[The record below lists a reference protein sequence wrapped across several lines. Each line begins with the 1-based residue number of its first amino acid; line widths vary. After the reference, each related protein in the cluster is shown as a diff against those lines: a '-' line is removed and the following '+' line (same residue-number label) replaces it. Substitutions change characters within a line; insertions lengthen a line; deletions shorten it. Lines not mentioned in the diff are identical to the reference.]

1 MATGKR
7 ERAKLAVLKALHELG
22 GSAGASRI
30 AQCLSEMGTDLQPR
44 TVRLYLLELD
54 SQGLTRF
61 VSRRRGRS
69 ITDRGLAELSRSHA
83 LEKPSLVSARV
94 DGLSYS
100 MSYSSRD
107 GRGEVIANVAT
118 IDERAWEMTYREIR
132 GVLDAGLG
140 VGTRFAVARAGEKL
154 GNVRIPEGRLGVGT
168 ICSVTV
174 NGLLL
179 REGIAVASRFGGL
192 LEMRAGSPVHFV
204 ELIEYSGS
212 TLDPLQVFV
221 RAGMTTVRECARTGT
236 GTIGVSFREIPSAA
250 SPVARRIGKEIE
262 KQGLG
267 GILYVGEPN
276 RPLLDVPVGEGRT
289 GLILCAGLNPIAA
302 VYEAGIRVSMST
314 LSGLEEYDRFKTV
327 AEIGGMMT

>member
-1 MATGKR
+1 VATGKR

-22 GSAGASRI
+22 GAAGASRI
-30 AQCLSEMGTDLQPR
+30 AQCLAEMGTDLQPR

-69 ITDRGLAELSRSHA
+69 ITDRGLSELSRSHA
-83 LEKPSLVSARV
+83 LAKPSLVSARV

-100 MSYSSRD
+100 MSFSSRD
-107 GRGEVIANVAT
+107 GCGDVIANVAI
-118 IDERAWEMTYREIR
+118 IDERAWDMTLREIN
-132 GVLDAGLG
+132 GVLGAGLG
-140 VGTRFAVARAGEKL
+140 IGTRFAVARAGEKL
-154 GNVRIPEGRLGVGT
+154 GNVRIPEGRLGIGT

-179 REGIAVASRFGGL
+179 REGIAVTSRFGGL
-192 LEMRAGSPVHFV
+192 LELRDGSPVRFV

-212 TLDPLQVFV
+212 TLDPLEVFIK
-221 RAGMTTVRECARTGT
+221 AGMTTVRECARTGN

-250 SPVARRIGKEIE
+250 SPAVRRIAGEIE

-267 GILYVGEPN
+267 GVLYVGEPN
-276 RPLLDVPVGEGRT
+276 RPLLDVSVGEGRT

-314 LSGLEEYDRFKTV
+314 LSGLEAYDRFKPV
-327 AEIGGMMT
+327 SEIGRVVR